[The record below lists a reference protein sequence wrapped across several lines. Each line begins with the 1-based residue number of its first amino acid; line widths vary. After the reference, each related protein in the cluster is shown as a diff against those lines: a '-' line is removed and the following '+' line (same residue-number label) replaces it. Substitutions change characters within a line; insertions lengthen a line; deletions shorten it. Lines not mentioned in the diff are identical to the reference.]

1 MDVVGCFYGFLQ
13 SQFCG
18 GPKLEKLGSPLQYK
32 TLDFQE
38 HISNRPA
45 PYKPDSSCGYEV
57 KNEENRSV
65 GIDILYL
72 FYGNLWQLAM
82 DNLKHQV
89 DGYISTIRHNGQK
102 FRVYRK
108 LNTQTVNYPKLRL
121 IVKT

>member
-1 MDVVGCFYGFLQ
+1 MGKSGTP
-13 SQFCG
+13 SQH
-18 GPKLEKLGSPLQYK
+18 KS
-32 TLDFQE
+32 LDFQE
-38 HISNRPA
+38 SILKRP
-45 PYKPDSSCGYEV
+45 DTCCVYEV

-89 DGYISTIRHNGQK
+89 DGYVSTIQHNGQK

-108 LNTQTVNYPKLRL
+108 
-121 IVKT
+121 